1 MSDSA
6 IERGVPI
13 PSPQHEPIERK
24 YPELLALE
32 IGDSFVVGKAPLGFH
47 VEIALFGIKHD
58 QRHEV
63 RQVVGDEYRVW
74 RTC

>member
-1 MSDSA
+1 MADSA

-13 PSPQHEPIERK
+13 PLPQREPIERK
-24 YPELLALE
+24 YPELLVLE
-32 IGDSFVVGKAPLGFH
+32 IGDSFVAKKAPFGFH
-47 VEIALFGIKHD
+47 IGIALFGIEHD

-74 RTC
+74 RTH